1 MSQMVAVS
9 SPASGR
15 EMLERAAMLRRSF
28 FPQRFAPRPPR
39 RVRIEPV
46 IVYAAP
52 VEISSPPAIDL
63 AREAREIAALIGKRV
78 RVIDIICAAA
88 EHFDLR
94 KIDLL
99 ASRRTRRISR
109 PRQIVM
115 FLSKEMTT
123 RSLPE
128 IGRLLGGKDHTTILH
143 GWRKVASLIA
153 AGDPIASDVEAIRAR
168 LLA

>member
-15 EMLERAAMLRRSF
+15 EMTERYAGVRRAF
-28 FPQRFAPRPPR
+28 FPHRMAPRPVR
-39 RVRIEPV
+39 KRIEPR
-46 IVYAAP
+46 IVYASP
-52 VEISSPPAIDL
+52 VEISLPPQIDL
-63 AREAREIAALIGKRV
+63 AREAQQIAALANRRI
-78 RVIDIICAAA
+78 RVIDIICASA
-88 EHFDLR
+88 EHFNIR

-99 ASRRTRRISR
+99 ANRRTRLVSR
-109 PRQIVM
+109 PRQVVM
-115 FLSKEMTT
+115 FLSKELTT

-143 GWRKVASLIA
+143 GYRKIAELIA
-153 AGDPIASDVEAIRAR
+153 SGDPISSDVEAIRAR